1 MITISGKTVCAGVAC
16 GPVFVFSR
24 EESTIK
30 RRHIESSEEEIA
42 RF

>member
-1 MITISGKTVCAGVAC
+1 MITIKGKTVCGGIAFGS
-16 GPVFVFSR
+16 VFVFSR